1 MIDFTSLEKYD
12 ICDCHHHIYNPKEFP
27 YPDTNTTQPASTA
40 EDYMKIKKDL
50 HIKRSVIVQ
59 PSCYGT
65 DNSCSLDALE
75 KLDSSVTRAI
85 VVIDDDITM
94 DELKRMDSLGVKG
107 VRFNIAPGTENHVN
121 SIKIQAGKIADLDW
135 SMHFWMSA
143 DYTYEIRNVLQELP
157 CQLVFDH
164 RGHLPAHSDI
174 ISSQSTTNLSPA
186 GINHPAFDFICEMM
200 AKEKAWV
207 KISGLY
213 LDSICDDYKDTL
225 KIGKEYV
232 KINSDRV
239 LWGTDWPHPVLHIN
253 NQPMPDEL
261 DLLKM
266 IDQEISAK
274 DDLQKIL
281 VENPAKLFHF

>member
-1 MIDFTSLEKYD
+1 M
-12 ICDCHHHIYNPKEFP
+12 
-27 YPDTNTTQPASTA
+27 
-40 EDYMKIKKDL
+40 
-50 HIKRSVIVQ
+50 Q

-65 DNSCSLDALE
+65 DNNCTLDALK

-85 VVIDDDITM
+85 AVIDDDISF
-94 DELKRMDSLGVKG
+94 DELRKMDSLGVKG
-107 VRFNIAPGTENHVN
+107 VRFNIAPGTENHVD
-121 SIKIQAGKIADLDW
+121 SIKKQAAKIADLNW

-143 DYTYEIRNVLQELP
+143 DYTYEIRNVLQKLP

-164 RGHLPAHSDI
+164 RGHLP
-174 ISSQSTTNLSPA
+174 T

-213 LDSICDDYKDTL
+213 LDSMYDDYNDTL
-225 KIGKEYV
+225 KIGKAYV
-232 KINSDRV
+232 AANSDRV

-261 DLLKM
+261 ELLKM
-266 IDQEISAK
+266 IDQEITYEE
-274 DDLQKIL
+274 DLQKIL
-281 VENPAKLFHF
+281 VDNPAKLFHF